1 MDNEKLRK
9 LSPKIKIHS
18 DNERIDIF
26 IDEFIE
32 YLDEDLISEIKV
44 ELPQDTCHTRGRV
57 VTWGMKAGKTDSKQL
72 F

>member
-1 MDNEKLRK
+1 MDNEKFRK
-9 LSPKIKIHS
+9 LSPKIKIGN
-18 DNERIDIF
+18 DNEIF

-32 YLDEDLISEIKV
+32 YIDDDLISDIKV

-57 VTWGMKAGKTDSKQL
+57 VTWGMKAGQTDSKQL

>member
-1 MDNEKLRK
+1 MDNEKFRK
-9 LSPKIKIHS
+9 LSPKIKVGN
-18 DNERIDIF
+18 DNEIF

-32 YLDEDLISEIKV
+32 YIDDDLISDIKV

-57 VTWGMKAGKTDSKQL
+57 VTWGMKAGNRNTKQL

>member
-1 MDNEKLRK
+1 MDNEKFRK
-9 LSPKIKIHS
+9 LSPKIKVGNN
-18 DNERIDIF
+18 NEIF

-32 YLDEDLISEIKV
+32 YIDDDLISDIKV

-57 VTWGMKAGKTDSKQL
+57 VTWGMKGGNRNSKQL

>member
-1 MDNEKLRK
+1 MDNEKFRK
-9 LSPKIKIHS
+9 LSPKIKVGN
-18 DNERIDIF
+18 DNEIF

-32 YLDEDLISEIKV
+32 YIDDDLISDIKV

-57 VTWGMKAGKTDSKQL
+57 VTWGMKGGNRNTKQL

>member
-1 MDNEKLRK
+1 MDNEKFRK
-9 LSPKIKIHS
+9 LSPKIKIGN
-18 DNERIDIF
+18 DNEIF

-32 YLDEDLISEIKV
+32 YIDDDLISDINV

-57 VTWGMKAGKTDSKQL
+57 VTWGMKAGQTNTKQL

>member
-1 MDNEKLRK
+1 MDNEKFRK
-9 LSPKIKIHS
+9 LSPKIKVGN
-18 DNERIDIF
+18 DNEIF

-32 YLDEDLISEIKV
+32 YIDDDLISDIKV

-57 VTWGMKAGKTDSKQL
+57 VTWGMKGGNRNANQL

>member
-1 MDNEKLRK
+1 MDNEKFRK
-9 LSPKIKIHS
+9 LSPKIKVGNN
-18 DNERIDIF
+18 NEIF

-32 YLDEDLISEIKV
+32 YIDDDLISDIKV

-57 VTWGMKAGKTDSKQL
+57 VTWGMKGGNRNANQL

>member
-1 MDNEKLRK
+1 MDNEKFRK
-9 LSPKIKIHS
+9 LSPKIKVGNN
-18 DNERIDIF
+18 NEIF

-32 YLDEDLISEIKV
+32 YIDDDLISDIKV

-57 VTWGMKAGKTDSKQL
+57 VTWGMKAGNRNTKQL

>member
-1 MDNEKLRK
+1 MDNEKFRK
-9 LSPKIKIHS
+9 LSPKIKVGN
-18 DNERIDIF
+18 DNEIF

-32 YLDEDLISEIKV
+32 YIDDDLISDIKV

-57 VTWGMKAGKTDSKQL
+57 VTWGMKAGNRNANQL

>member
-9 LSPKIKIHS
+9 LSPKIKVNN
-18 DNERIDIF
+18 DNEIF

-32 YLDEDLISEIKV
+32 YLDEDLIREIKV
-44 ELPQDTCHTRGRV
+44 ELPQDTFHTRGRV

>member
-9 LSPKIKIHS
+9 LSPKIKVGN
-18 DNERIDIF
+18 DNEIF

-44 ELPQDTCHTRGRV
+44 ELPQDTCHTRGCV
-57 VTWGMKAGKTDSKQL
+57 VTWGMKAGKTNSKQL

>member
-1 MDNEKLRK
+1 MDNEKFRK
-9 LSPKIKIHS
+9 LSPKIKVGNN
-18 DNERIDIF
+18 NEIF

-32 YLDEDLISEIKV
+32 YIDDDLISDIKV

-57 VTWGMKAGKTDSKQL
+57 VTWGMKGGNRNTKQL

>member
-1 MDNEKLRK
+1 MDTEKLRK
-9 LSPKIKIHS
+9 LSPKIKVGN
-18 DNERIDIF
+18 DNEIF

-32 YLDEDLISEIKV
+32 YIDDDLIREIKV

>member
-1 MDNEKLRK
+1 MDNEKFRK
-9 LSPKIKIHS
+9 LSPKIKVGN
-18 DNERIDIF
+18 DNEIF

-32 YLDEDLISEIKV
+32 YIDDDLISDIKV

-57 VTWGMKAGKTDSKQL
+57 VTWGMKAGQTNTKQL

>member
-1 MDNEKLRK
+1 MNNENFSK
-9 LSPKIKIHS
+9 LSPKIKVGN
-18 DNERIDIF
+18 DNEIF

-57 VTWGMKAGKTDSKQL
+57 VTWGMKAGKNSKQL

>member
-1 MDNEKLRK
+1 MDKEKFSK
-9 LSPKIKIHS
+9 LSPKIKVGN
-18 DNERIDIF
+18 DNEIF

-32 YLDEDLISEIKV
+32 YIDDDLIREIKV

>member
-1 MDNEKLRK
+1 MDNEKFRK
-9 LSPKIKIHS
+9 LSPKIKIGN
-18 DNERIDIF
+18 DNEIF

-32 YLDEDLISEIKV
+32 YIDDDLISDIKV

-57 VTWGMKAGKTDSKQL
+57 VTWGMKGGNRNSKQL

>member
-1 MDNEKLRK
+1 MDNEKFRK
-9 LSPKIKIHS
+9 LSPKIKVGN
-18 DNERIDIF
+18 DNEIF

-32 YLDEDLISEIKV
+32 YIDDDLISDIKV

-57 VTWGMKAGKTDSKQL
+57 VTWGMKAGNRNSKQL

>member
-1 MDNEKLRK
+1 MDNEKFRK
-9 LSPKIKIHS
+9 LSPKIKIGN
-18 DNERIDIF
+18 DNEIF

-32 YLDEDLISEIKV
+32 YIDDDLISDIKV

-57 VTWGMKAGKTDSKQL
+57 VTWGMKAGNRNSKQL

>member
-9 LSPKIKIHS
+9 LSPKIKVGN
-18 DNERIDIF
+18 DNEIF

-32 YLDEDLISEIKV
+32 YLDEDLIREIKV

-57 VTWGMKAGKTDSKQL
+57 VTWGMKSGKTDSKQL

>member
-9 LSPKIKIHS
+9 LSPKIKVS
-18 DNERIDIF
+18 NDNEIF

-32 YLDEDLISEIKV
+32 YLDEDLIREIKV

-57 VTWGMKAGKTDSKQL
+57 VTWGIKAGKTNSKQL

>member
-1 MDNEKLRK
+1 MDNEKFRK
-9 LSPKIKIHS
+9 LSPKIKVGN
-18 DNERIDIF
+18 DNEIF

-32 YLDEDLISEIKV
+32 YIDDDLIRKIKV

-57 VTWGMKAGKTDSKQL
+57 VTWGMKAGNRNTKQL

>member
-1 MDNEKLRK
+1 MDNEKFRK
-9 LSPKIKIHS
+9 LSPKIKVGNN
-18 DNERIDIF
+18 NEIF

-32 YLDEDLISEIKV
+32 YIDDDLISDIKV

-57 VTWGMKAGKTDSKQL
+57 VTWGMKAGNRNSKQL

>member
-9 LSPKIKIHS
+9 LSPKIKVGN
-18 DNERIDIF
+18 DNEIF

-32 YLDEDLISEIKV
+32 YLDDDLIREIKV

-57 VTWGMKAGKTDSKQL
+57 VTFGMKGGQTDSKQL